1 MFSAFP
7 ESTFA
12 QKPFKIVIDAGHG
25 GKDPGRPNKSGIKEK
40 NIVLNIALDLG
51 KKLKN
56 SGNEVIYT
64 RDKDVF
70 LTLRQRAKIAND
82 VDADLFI
89 SIHCNAFHDSSVHG
103 SETFVYG
110 LHVSQANFN
119 IAKKENEI
127 NFIDDHYLDDEETYS
142 PTSTESVIKPGLTEL
157 VNQILPQVQL
167 QIEAVMKNAEIV
179 LQNIN
184 TLFDDETKKELKSSI
199 EDFSNLTSS
208 LSETSDE
215 ISKLIANNSENL
227 TNSLADFRSASNNI
241 KSITDSLN
249 TDDINSITIN
259 LNSLV
264 NNLNSITTSLK
275 NSEGTAGK
283 LINDK
288 SIYDNLENAT
298 NQLNRLIEDIK
309 LNPNRYINFSV
320 FGKKNK

>member
-1 MFSAFP
+1 MKFTKEIKVGFLAVLGIMMSVFSYNYLKGINLFDKNRKFIVKYEKVDGLSVSNP
-7 ESTFA
+7 VTMNG
-12 QKPFKIVIDAGHG
+12 FKIGKVQKINFNSKNTRELLVDIIIDNDVIFPKTSLAELYETGLIG
-25 GKDPGRPNKSGIKEK
+25 GKAIAIIPDYK
-40 NIVLNIALDLG
+40 NDSTIAIDG
-51 KKLKN
+51 DYLK
-56 SGNEVIYT
+56 G
-64 RDKDVF
+64 
-70 LTLRQRAKIAND
+70 
-82 VDADLFI
+82 
-89 SIHCNAFHDSSVHG
+89 
-103 SETFVYG
+103 
-110 LHVSQANFN
+110 
-119 IAKKENEI
+119 
-127 NFIDDHYLDDEETYS
+127 
-142 PTSTESVIKPGLTEL
+142 VIKPGLTEL

-184 TLFDDETKKELKSSI
+184 TLFDDETKKDLKSSI

-215 ISKLIANNSENL
+215 ISKLIADNSENL
-227 TNSLADFRSASNNI
+227 TNSLSDFRSASNNI

-249 TDDINSITIN
+249 SDDIKSITIN

-309 LNPNRYINFSV
+309 LNPSRYINFSV

>member
-1 MFSAFP
+1 MKFTKEIKVGFLAILGILMSVFSYNYLKGINLFEKNRKFTVKYEKVDGLSVSNP
-7 ESTFA
+7 VTMNG
-12 QKPFKIVIDAGHG
+12 FKIGKVQKINFNSKNTRELLVDIVIVNDVIFPKTSLAELYETGLIG
-25 GKDPGRPNKSGIKEK
+25 GKAIAIIPDYK
-40 NIVLNIALDLG
+40 NDSTIAIDG
-51 KKLKN
+51 DYLK
-56 SGNEVIYT
+56 G
-64 RDKDVF
+64 
-70 LTLRQRAKIAND
+70 
-82 VDADLFI
+82 
-89 SIHCNAFHDSSVHG
+89 
-103 SETFVYG
+103 
-110 LHVSQANFN
+110 
-119 IAKKENEI
+119 
-127 NFIDDHYLDDEETYS
+127 
-142 PTSTESVIKPGLTEL
+142 VIKPGLTEL

-199 EDFSNLTSS
+199 EDFSNLTNS

-227 TNSLADFRSASNNI
+227 TNSLSDFKSATSNIKIITDNLKSNDI
-241 KSITDSLN
+241 KSIT
-249 TDDINSITIN
+249 TN

-275 NSEGTAGK
+275 NSEGTVGK

-288 SIYDNLENAT
+288 SIYDNLETTT

>member
-1 MFSAFP
+1 MKFTKEIKVGFLAVLGIMMSVFSYNYLKGINLFDKNRKFIVKYEKVDGLSVSNP
-7 ESTFA
+7 VTMNG
-12 QKPFKIVIDAGHG
+12 FKIGKVQKINFNSKNTRELLVDIIIDNDVIFPKTSLAELYETGLIG
-25 GKDPGRPNKSGIKEK
+25 GKAIAIIPDYK
-40 NIVLNIALDLG
+40 NDSTIAIDG
-51 KKLKN
+51 DYLK
-56 SGNEVIYT
+56 G
-64 RDKDVF
+64 
-70 LTLRQRAKIAND
+70 
-82 VDADLFI
+82 
-89 SIHCNAFHDSSVHG
+89 
-103 SETFVYG
+103 
-110 LHVSQANFN
+110 
-119 IAKKENEI
+119 
-127 NFIDDHYLDDEETYS
+127 
-142 PTSTESVIKPGLTEL
+142 VIKPGLTEL

-227 TNSLADFRSASNNI
+227 TNSLSDFRSASNNI

-249 TDDINSITIN
+249 SDDIKSMTTN
-259 LNSLV
+259 LNLLV

-309 LNPNRYINFSV
+309 LNPSRYINFSI

>member
-1 MFSAFP
+1 MKFTKEIKVGFLAVLGIMMSVFSYNYLKGINLFDKNRKFIVKYEKVDGLSVSNP
-7 ESTFA
+7 VTMNG
-12 QKPFKIVIDAGHG
+12 FKIGKVQKINFNSKNTRELLVDIIIDNDVIFPKTSLAELYETGLIG
-25 GKDPGRPNKSGIKEK
+25 GKAIAIIPDYK
-40 NIVLNIALDLG
+40 NDSTIAIDG
-51 KKLKN
+51 DYLK
-56 SGNEVIYT
+56 G
-64 RDKDVF
+64 
-70 LTLRQRAKIAND
+70 
-82 VDADLFI
+82 
-89 SIHCNAFHDSSVHG
+89 
-103 SETFVYG
+103 
-110 LHVSQANFN
+110 
-119 IAKKENEI
+119 
-127 NFIDDHYLDDEETYS
+127 
-142 PTSTESVIKPGLTEL
+142 VIKPGLTEL

-215 ISKLIANNSENL
+215 ISKLIADNSENL
-227 TNSLADFRSASNNI
+227 TNSLSDFRSASNNI

-249 TDDINSITIN
+249 SDDIKSVTIN

-309 LNPNRYINFSV
+309 LNPSRYINFSV

>member
-1 MFSAFP
+1 MKFTKEIKVGFLAVLGIMMSVFSYNYLKGINLFDKNRKFIVKYEKVDGLSVSNP
-7 ESTFA
+7 VTMNG
-12 QKPFKIVIDAGHG
+12 FKIGKVQKINFNSKNTRELLVDIIIDNDVIFPKTSLAELYETGLIG
-25 GKDPGRPNKSGIKEK
+25 GKAIAIIPDYK
-40 NIVLNIALDLG
+40 NDSTIALDG
-51 KKLKN
+51 DYLK
-56 SGNEVIYT
+56 G
-64 RDKDVF
+64 
-70 LTLRQRAKIAND
+70 
-82 VDADLFI
+82 
-89 SIHCNAFHDSSVHG
+89 
-103 SETFVYG
+103 
-110 LHVSQANFN
+110 
-119 IAKKENEI
+119 
-127 NFIDDHYLDDEETYS
+127 
-142 PTSTESVIKPGLTEL
+142 VIKPGLTEL

-227 TNSLADFRSASNNI
+227 TNSLSDFRSASNNI

-249 TDDINSITIN
+249 LDDIKSMTTN

-309 LNPNRYINFSV
+309 LNPSRYINFSV

>member
-1 MFSAFP
+1 MKFTKEIKVGFLAVLGIMMSVFSYNYLKGINLFDKNRKFTVKYEKVDGLSVSNP
-7 ESTFA
+7 VTMNG
-12 QKPFKIVIDAGHG
+12 FKIGKVQKINFNSKNTRELFVDIIVDNDVIFSKTSLAELYETGLIG
-25 GKDPGRPNKSGIKEK
+25 GKAIAIIPDYK
-40 NIVLNIALDLG
+40 NDSTIAIDG
-51 KKLKN
+51 DYLK
-56 SGNEVIYT
+56 G
-64 RDKDVF
+64 
-70 LTLRQRAKIAND
+70 
-82 VDADLFI
+82 
-89 SIHCNAFHDSSVHG
+89 
-103 SETFVYG
+103 
-110 LHVSQANFN
+110 
-119 IAKKENEI
+119 
-127 NFIDDHYLDDEETYS
+127 
-142 PTSTESVIKPGLTEL
+142 VIKPGLTEL

-215 ISKLIANNSENL
+215 ISELIANNSENL
-227 TNSLADFRSASNNI
+227 TNSLSDFRSASNNI

-249 TDDINSITIN
+249 SDDIKSITTN

-288 SIYDNLENAT
+288 SIYDNLENAS

>member
-1 MFSAFP
+1 MKFTKEIKVGFLAVLGIMMSVFSYNYLKGINLFEKNRKFTVKYEKVDGLSVSNP
-7 ESTFA
+7 VTMNG
-12 QKPFKIVIDAGHG
+12 FKIGKVQKINFNSKNTRELLVDIVVVNDVIFPKTSLAELYETGLIG
-25 GKDPGRPNKSGIKEK
+25 GKAIAIIPDYK
-40 NIVLNIALDLG
+40 NDSTMAIDG
-51 KKLKN
+51 DYLK
-56 SGNEVIYT
+56 G
-64 RDKDVF
+64 
-70 LTLRQRAKIAND
+70 
-82 VDADLFI
+82 
-89 SIHCNAFHDSSVHG
+89 
-103 SETFVYG
+103 
-110 LHVSQANFN
+110 
-119 IAKKENEI
+119 
-127 NFIDDHYLDDEETYS
+127 
-142 PTSTESVIKPGLTEL
+142 VIKPGLTEL

-199 EDFSNLTSS
+199 EDFSNLTNS
-208 LSETSDE
+208 LSETSDQ
-215 ISKLIANNSENL
+215 ISKLITNNSENL
-227 TNSLADFRSASNNI
+227 TNSLADFRSASSNI
-241 KSITDSLN
+241 KNITDTLSS
-249 TDDINSITIN
+249 DDINSITTN
-259 LNSLV
+259 LNSLL

>member
-1 MFSAFP
+1 MKFTKEIKVGFLAVLGIMMSVFSYNYLKGINLFDKNRKFIVKYEKVDGLSVSNP
-7 ESTFA
+7 VTMNG
-12 QKPFKIVIDAGHG
+12 FKIGKVQKINFNSKNTRELLVDIIIDNDVIFPKTSLAELYETGLIG
-25 GKDPGRPNKSGIKEK
+25 GKAIAIIPDYK
-40 NIVLNIALDLG
+40 NDSTIAIDG
-51 KKLKN
+51 DYLK
-56 SGNEVIYT
+56 G
-64 RDKDVF
+64 
-70 LTLRQRAKIAND
+70 
-82 VDADLFI
+82 
-89 SIHCNAFHDSSVHG
+89 
-103 SETFVYG
+103 
-110 LHVSQANFN
+110 
-119 IAKKENEI
+119 
-127 NFIDDHYLDDEETYS
+127 
-142 PTSTESVIKPGLTEL
+142 VIKPGLTEL

-215 ISKLIANNSENL
+215 ISKLIADNSENL
-227 TNSLADFRSASNNI
+227 TNSLSDFRSASNNI

-249 TDDINSITIN
+249 SDDIKSITIN

-288 SIYDNLENAT
+288 SIYDNLDNAT
-298 NQLNRLIEDIK
+298 NQLNQLIEDIK
-309 LNPNRYINFSV
+309 LNPSRYINFSV

>member
-1 MFSAFP
+1 MKFTKEIKVGFLAVLGIMMSVFSYNYLKGINLFDKNRKFIVKYEKVDGLSVSNP
-7 ESTFA
+7 VTMNG
-12 QKPFKIVIDAGHG
+12 FKIGKVQKINFNSKNTRELLVDIIIDNDVIFPKTSLAELYETGLIG
-25 GKDPGRPNKSGIKEK
+25 GKAIAIIPDYK
-40 NIVLNIALDLG
+40 NDSTIALDG
-51 KKLKN
+51 DYLK
-56 SGNEVIYT
+56 G
-64 RDKDVF
+64 
-70 LTLRQRAKIAND
+70 
-82 VDADLFI
+82 
-89 SIHCNAFHDSSVHG
+89 
-103 SETFVYG
+103 
-110 LHVSQANFN
+110 
-119 IAKKENEI
+119 
-127 NFIDDHYLDDEETYS
+127 
-142 PTSTESVIKPGLTEL
+142 VIKPGLTEL

-227 TNSLADFRSASNNI
+227 TNSLSDFRSASNNI

-249 TDDINSITIN
+249 SDDIKSITIN

>member
-1 MFSAFP
+1 MKFTKEIKVGFLAVLGIMMSVFSYNYLKGINLFDKNRKFIVKYEKVDGLSVSNP
-7 ESTFA
+7 VTMNG
-12 QKPFKIVIDAGHG
+12 FKIGKVQKINFNSKNTRELLVDIIIDNDVIFPKTSLAELYETGLIG
-25 GKDPGRPNKSGIKEK
+25 GKAIAIIPDYK
-40 NIVLNIALDLG
+40 NDSTIALDG
-51 KKLKN
+51 DYLK
-56 SGNEVIYT
+56 G
-64 RDKDVF
+64 
-70 LTLRQRAKIAND
+70 
-82 VDADLFI
+82 
-89 SIHCNAFHDSSVHG
+89 
-103 SETFVYG
+103 
-110 LHVSQANFN
+110 
-119 IAKKENEI
+119 
-127 NFIDDHYLDDEETYS
+127 
-142 PTSTESVIKPGLTEL
+142 VIKPGLTEL

-184 TLFDDETKKELKSSI
+184 TLFNDETKKELKSSI

-227 TNSLADFRSASNNI
+227 TNSLSDFRSASNNI
-241 KSITDSLN
+241 KSIADSLN
-249 TDDINSITIN
+249 SDDIKSMTTN

-309 LNPNRYINFSV
+309 LNPSRYINFSV

>member
-1 MFSAFP
+1 MKFTKEIKVGFLAVLGIMMSVFSYNYLKGINLFDKNRKFIVKYEKVDGLSVSNP
-7 ESTFA
+7 VTMNG
-12 QKPFKIVIDAGHG
+12 FKIGKVQKINFNSKNTRELLVDIIIDNDVIFPKTSLAELYETGLIG
-25 GKDPGRPNKSGIKEK
+25 GKAIAIIPDYK
-40 NIVLNIALDLG
+40 NDSTIAIDG
-51 KKLKN
+51 DYLK
-56 SGNEVIYT
+56 G
-64 RDKDVF
+64 
-70 LTLRQRAKIAND
+70 
-82 VDADLFI
+82 
-89 SIHCNAFHDSSVHG
+89 
-103 SETFVYG
+103 
-110 LHVSQANFN
+110 
-119 IAKKENEI
+119 
-127 NFIDDHYLDDEETYS
+127 
-142 PTSTESVIKPGLTEL
+142 VIKPGLTEL

-215 ISKLIANNSENL
+215 ISKLIADNSENL
-227 TNSLADFRSASNNI
+227 TNSLSDFRSASNNI

-249 TDDINSITIN
+249 SDDIKSITIN

-298 NQLNRLIEDIK
+298 NQLNRLIDDIK
-309 LNPNRYINFSV
+309 LNPSRYINFSV

>member
-1 MFSAFP
+1 MKFTKEIKVGFLAVLGIMMSVFSYNYLKGINLFDKNRKFIVKYEKVDGLSVSNP
-7 ESTFA
+7 VTMNG
-12 QKPFKIVIDAGHG
+12 FKIGKVQKINFNSKNTRELLVDIIIDNDVIFPKTSLAELYETGLIG
-25 GKDPGRPNKSGIKEK
+25 GKAIAIIPDYK
-40 NIVLNIALDLG
+40 NDSTIAIDG
-51 KKLKN
+51 DYLK
-56 SGNEVIYT
+56 G
-64 RDKDVF
+64 
-70 LTLRQRAKIAND
+70 
-82 VDADLFI
+82 
-89 SIHCNAFHDSSVHG
+89 
-103 SETFVYG
+103 
-110 LHVSQANFN
+110 
-119 IAKKENEI
+119 
-127 NFIDDHYLDDEETYS
+127 
-142 PTSTESVIKPGLTEL
+142 VIKPGLTEL

-215 ISKLIANNSENL
+215 ISKLIADNSKNL
-227 TNSLADFRSASNNI
+227 TNSLSDFRSASNNI

-249 TDDINSITIN
+249 SDDIKSITIN

>member
-1 MFSAFP
+1 MKFTKEIKVGFLAVLGILMSVFSYNYLKGINLFDKNRKFIVKYEKVDGLSVSNP
-7 ESTFA
+7 VTMNG
-12 QKPFKIVIDAGHG
+12 FKIGKVQKINFNSKNTRELLVDIIIDNDVIFPKTSLAELYETGLIG
-25 GKDPGRPNKSGIKEK
+25 GKAIAIIPDYK
-40 NIVLNIALDLG
+40 NDSTIAIDG
-51 KKLKN
+51 DYLK
-56 SGNEVIYT
+56 G
-64 RDKDVF
+64 
-70 LTLRQRAKIAND
+70 
-82 VDADLFI
+82 
-89 SIHCNAFHDSSVHG
+89 
-103 SETFVYG
+103 
-110 LHVSQANFN
+110 
-119 IAKKENEI
+119 
-127 NFIDDHYLDDEETYS
+127 
-142 PTSTESVIKPGLTEL
+142 VIKPGLTEL

-215 ISKLIANNSENL
+215 ISKLIADNSENL
-227 TNSLADFRSASNNI
+227 TNSLSDFRSASNNI

-249 TDDINSITIN
+249 SDDIKSITIN

-264 NNLNSITTSLK
+264 NNLNTITTSLK
-275 NSEGTAGK
+275 NSKGTAGK

-309 LNPNRYINFSV
+309 LNPSRYINFSV

>member
-1 MFSAFP
+1 MKFTKEIKVGFLAVLGIMMSVFSYNYLKGINLFDKNRKFIVKYEKVDGLSVSNP
-7 ESTFA
+7 VTMNG
-12 QKPFKIVIDAGHG
+12 FKIGKVQKINFNSKNTRELLVDIIIDNDVIFPKTSLAELYETGLIG
-25 GKDPGRPNKSGIKEK
+25 GKAIAIIPDYK
-40 NIVLNIALDLG
+40 NDSTIALDG
-51 KKLKN
+51 DYLK
-56 SGNEVIYT
+56 G
-64 RDKDVF
+64 
-70 LTLRQRAKIAND
+70 
-82 VDADLFI
+82 
-89 SIHCNAFHDSSVHG
+89 
-103 SETFVYG
+103 
-110 LHVSQANFN
+110 
-119 IAKKENEI
+119 
-127 NFIDDHYLDDEETYS
+127 
-142 PTSTESVIKPGLTEL
+142 VIKPGLTEL

-215 ISKLIANNSENL
+215 ISKLITNNSENL
-227 TNSLADFRSASNNI
+227 TNSLSDFRSASNNI

-249 TDDINSITIN
+249 SDDIKSMTTN

-309 LNPNRYINFSV
+309 LNPSRYINFSV

>member
-1 MFSAFP
+1 MKFTKEIKVGFLAVLGIMMSVFSYNYLKGINLFDKNRKFIVKYEKVDGLSVSNP
-7 ESTFA
+7 VTMNG
-12 QKPFKIVIDAGHG
+12 FKIGKVQKINFNSKNTRELLVDIIIDNDVIFPKTSLAELYETGLIG
-25 GKDPGRPNKSGIKEK
+25 GKAIAIIPDYK
-40 NIVLNIALDLG
+40 NDSTIALDG
-51 KKLKN
+51 DYLK
-56 SGNEVIYT
+56 G
-64 RDKDVF
+64 
-70 LTLRQRAKIAND
+70 
-82 VDADLFI
+82 
-89 SIHCNAFHDSSVHG
+89 
-103 SETFVYG
+103 
-110 LHVSQANFN
+110 
-119 IAKKENEI
+119 
-127 NFIDDHYLDDEETYS
+127 
-142 PTSTESVIKPGLTEL
+142 VIKPGLTEL

-208 LSETSDE
+208 LSEKSDE

-227 TNSLADFRSASNNI
+227 TNSLSDFRSASNNI

-249 TDDINSITIN
+249 SDDIKSMTTN

-288 SIYDNLENAT
+288 SIYDNLENAA

-309 LNPNRYINFSV
+309 LNPSRYINFSV